1 MSSETNLLKSR
12 IIGELNYQML
22 SVEEYIWYIDEDIQ
36 RIKNGEILPMDRSL
50 DFHLGM
56 KMAYE
61 KVFEDIRYRLLHF
74 QDDSLE
80 TDIQGDD
87 LRSYRVRYES
97 GVAEFY
103 STSHIADVLL
113 WTTEGLAYGAG
124 NVYVDEFDAI
134 SGEYFTIYV
143 SYFVGV
149 RRSSEETCL
158 ADYGEYGYHTDYQTV
173 DRSS

>member
-1 MSSETNLLKSR
+1 MLDSR
-12 IIGELNYQML
+12 IIGELQYQML
-22 SVEEYIWYIDEDIQ
+22 LVEDYISVMDTDIE
-36 RIKNGEILPMDRSL
+36 RIKKEGTLPMDRSL

-61 KVFEDIRYRLLHF
+61 KVLEDMGNRLRQF
-74 QDDSLE
+74 QDDILE
-80 TDIQGDD
+80 SNIEGKD

-124 NVYVDEFDAI
+124 NVYVDEFDSI
-134 SGEYFTIYV
+134 SGDYFTIYV

-149 RRSSEETCL
+149 KRDEEVSCL
-158 ADYGEYGYHTDYQTV
+158 ADYGDYGYHTDYEML
-173 DRSS
+173 DRSI